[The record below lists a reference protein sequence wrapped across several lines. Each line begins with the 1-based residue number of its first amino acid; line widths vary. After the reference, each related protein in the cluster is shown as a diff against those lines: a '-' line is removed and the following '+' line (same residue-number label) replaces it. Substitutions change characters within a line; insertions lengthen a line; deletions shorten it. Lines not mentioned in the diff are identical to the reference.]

1 MPGLGAYTGKPVGVL
16 GLGRS
21 GRALARALLAHGAE
35 PVLFDDDP
43 ATVRRAVAETGGR
56 PGVPEEVAR
65 LALLVPSPG
74 VPLTHPAPHPLI
86 AAARAAG
93 VPILGDIELFAATH
107 PETRLVG
114 VTGTNGKSTTT
125 ALIAH
130 ILAAAGLPAIAAG
143 NIGRPVF
150 DLAPARDDIL
160 VLELSSFQL
169 DLCRSLRCR
178 IAVWLNLEPDH
189 LDRHG
194 DLEGYLAAKR
204 RIFAGQRAEDAAVIA
219 VDDPVSRTLAS
230 ELEAAGRW
238 VIRVSGGAEP
248 AAVRVPEGRL
258 CEEDAEGVRDVL
270 DLSTVPTLRGAH
282 NRQNAAAAYA
292 AARLLDVAPAT
303 AARAL
308 ASFPGLPHRMR
319 EVGRLGR
326 IRFVDDSK
334 ATNPAAAGRS
344 LASFSAIYWIA
355 GGRPKPGGFDALLP
369 HLGNVRRAFL
379 IGEAAG
385 ELARFLDGRVPAEE
399 VGDLARAVAAATRA
413 AREEEEVDPVVL
425 LAPACASFDQ
435 FTDFEARGR
444 AFAELVAGLAEPV
457 AGGVS

>member
-1 MPGLGAYTGKPVGVL
+1 MPGLGAYTGRPVGVL

-21 GRALARALLAHGAE
+21 GRALARALLARGAE

-43 ATVRRAVAETGGR
+43 ATLRRAVAETGGR

-107 PETRLVG
+107 PEARLVG

-130 ILAAAGLPAIAAG
+130 ILTAAGLPATAAG

-150 DLAPARDDIL
+150 DLAPASGDIL

-194 DLEGYLAAKR
+194 GLEAYIAAKR

-219 VDDPVSRTLAS
+219 VDDPVSRALAA
-230 ELEAAGRW
+230 ELEATGRR
-238 VIRVSGGAEP
+238 VIRVSGGDEP

-258 CEEDAEGVRDVL
+258 REEDAEGIREVL
-270 DLSTVPTLRGAH
+270 DLSTVPSLRGVH

-292 AARLLDVAPAT
+292 AARLLGVAPAT

-344 LASFSAIYWIA
+344 LASFPAVYWIA
-355 GGRPKPGGFDALLP
+355 GGRPKPGGFDALAP

-379 IGEAAG
+379 IGEAAD
-385 ELARFLDGRVPAEE
+385 ELARFLDGRVPAED
-399 VGDLARAVAAATRA
+399 VGDLARAVAAAARA
-413 AREEEEVDPVVL
+413 AREEEEAEPVVL

-435 FTDFEARGR
+435 FADFEARGR
-444 AFAELVAGLAEPV
+444 AFAELVAGLAAP
-457 AGGVS
+457 AGGGAP